1 MHSNST
7 VEKSVNSLAD
17 SLVIRQLNTMDYSQV
32 WQAMKDFTDNRD
44 NATADELWLV
54 EHPAVF
60 TQGQAGK
67 AEHLL
72 VPGDIEVV
80 KVDRGGQVTYHGPG
94 QLVVYVM
101 INLRR
106 KKIGVR
112 QLVTLIENSIVS
124 ALTDYDIAAYPK
136 ADAPGVYVDE
146 KKIASL
152 GLRVRKGCSFHG
164 LAMNVNMD
172 LSPFLRINPCGY
184 AGLEMVQTAD
194 LHGPKDTASAS
205 TALVKHLINLLEAN
219 NVSYQIGLPN
229 ENNTHHE

>member
-1 MHSNST
+1 
-7 VEKSVNSLAD
+7 
-17 SLVIRQLNTMDYSQV
+17 MDYSQV
-32 WQAMKDFTDNRD
+32 WQAMKDFTDSRD
-44 NATADELWLV
+44 NTVADELWLV

-72 VPGDIEVV
+72 IPGDIEVV

-94 QLVVYVM
+94 QQVVYVM

-124 ALTDYDIAAYPK
+124 ALADYNVAAYAK

-194 LHGPKDTASAS
+194 LQGPKDTASAS
-205 TALVKHLINLLEAN
+205 TALVKHLITLLDAN
-219 NVSYQIGLPN
+219 NVSYQTGLPN
-229 ENNTHHE
+229 ENSTSHE